1 MQVKMEYGLARN
13 SSIVRKKIVALQTEL
28 ILKRAHDLLGCG
40 ENRREARLVEI
51 EEIAAVAF
59 GDDQRMA
66 EMDRIDVQN
75 REDMF
80 VLIED
85 FGRNF
90 PVMDSAE
97 NAVVHSV
104 GGKSILFSMESQ
116 REFIWVF

>member
-13 SSIVRKKIVALQTEL
+13 SPIVGKEIVALQTEFV
-28 ILKRAHDLLGCG
+28 LKRAYDLLGG
-40 ENRREARLVEI
+40 SENRGEARMLEV
-51 EEIAAVAF
+51 EEIAAMAF

-90 PVMDSAE
+90 PAMDSAE

-104 GGKSILFSMESQ
+104 AGKSILFSMESQ